1 MIVSC
6 IAFYKGLI
14 LAKKPNYEHN
24 ISLFTLAIYQTFG
37 TLVDDN
43 SKLHDIRFKNTRCK
57 CAKLIANEY
66 FARRG
71 INDSLLE
78 ETLSTILQK
87 MKPWKKHK
95 NLEDKIT
102 TYESLIS
109 LTKTKN
115 RTLFSLVS
123 KVLWFISPHN
133 WTMYD
138 KFAKKGLAKITHT
151 TFPSLDGI
159 GFYRE
164 LEKYNF
170 DTTINA
176 MNAVLEDSK
185 FNQLLPER
193 IIDNY
198 LMLLGGRF
206 EERANYFKNNPR
218 LLSSF
223 FPEDFCKDLFEAFK
237 NNFIPNTN

>member
-1 MIVSC
+1 MYRIL
-6 IAFYKGLI
+6 KGLI

-24 ISLFTLAIYQTFG
+24 ISLFTLAIYQTFCS
-37 TLVDDN
+37 LIDDQVKFDKIN
-43 SKLHDIRFKNTRCK
+43 NEKGYINAAIS
-57 CAKLIANEY
+57 IANEY

-78 ETLSTILQK
+78 ETLVKILQK
-87 MKPWKKHK
+87 ASPW
-95 NLEDKIT
+95 
-102 TYESLIS
+102 S
-109 LTKTKN
+109 KN
-115 RTLFSLVS
+115 RTLTDKIATYANLYNSTKIGNRKFSSLIS
-123 KVLWFISPHN
+123 KILWFICPHN

-138 KFAKKGLAKITHT
+138 KFAKKGLAKITYST
-151 TFPSLDGI
+151 VTSLTGI
-159 GFYRE
+159 EFYRK
-164 LEKYNF
+164 LEVYNF

-206 EERANYFKNNPR
+206 EERANYFKDNPH

-223 FPEDFCKDLFEAFK
+223 FPKDFCNKLFNAFT
-237 NNFIPNTN
+237 NNFIHRLD